1 LLAGGIVFFMQ
12 TPDGVVRIQIDDPDV
27 KVSVE
32 GEKAVITQKNAK
44 PITITPGKRGLTI
57 ERDGFEFETTE
68 FTLKRRQDTI
78 LTVQWLKGNEVVVR
92 QDEREIHRSFAKA
105 KTEVRP
111 GSINSNAVRRN
122 GRGAQAC
129 LHGLDLY
136 LQRSPASWGS
146 SNAASTHLDRGADLQ
161 ALHAHRVALRLRQPA
176 VGASIRGSVKQ
187 GLVRLKESCAR

>member
-57 ERDGFEFETTE
+57 ERDGFDFETTE

-92 QDEREIHRSFAKA
+92 QDEREIHRSFAN
-105 KTEVRP
+105 TGGGEP
-111 GSINSNAVRRN
+111 GDKGVEFKD
-122 GRGAQAC
+122 
-129 LHGLDLY
+129 DLY
-136 LQRSPASWGS
+136 LGVYDDWPAAYSGMTAFIRRSS
-146 SNAASTHLDRGADLQ
+146 RF
-161 ALHAHRVALRLRQPA
+161 
-176 VGASIRGSVKQ
+176 
-187 GLVRLKESCAR
+187 ESF